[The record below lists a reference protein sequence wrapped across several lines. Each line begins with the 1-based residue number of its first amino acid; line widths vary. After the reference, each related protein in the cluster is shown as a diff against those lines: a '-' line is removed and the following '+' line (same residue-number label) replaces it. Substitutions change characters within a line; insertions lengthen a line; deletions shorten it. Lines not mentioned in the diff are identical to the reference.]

1 VQYLQLFLFGGG
13 MVAQIYAGTHG
24 ALGRHQDTVT
34 LEELHVYGKMRL
46 VQGLLMTVTSIC
58 LLKFSIAM
66 SLLRLNAKRWY
77 KRILWALVS
86 MTSLSLPS
94 SPGKLISYVNSF
106 YYVLYDRKLGI
117 TTCLLQSDQSPL
129 G

>member
-1 VQYLQLFLFGGG
+1 

-58 LLKFSIAM
+58 LLKFSIGL
-66 SLLRLNAKRWY
+66 SLLRLNSSTKWY
-77 KRILWALVS
+77 KRVIWALMS
-86 MTSLSLPS
+86 TSASS
-94 SPGKLISYVNSF
+94 SPF
-106 YYVLYDRKLGI
+106 Y
-117 TTCLLQSDQSPL
+117 LQR
-129 G
+129 